1 MAQQADTTVV
11 LLEHELV
18 IYTRKHSDIWQCRY
32 KVGGKWQR
40 TSTKEYDINKAK
52 VKAKELMVEAEIR
65 KRSNLPVITRRFGDI
80 AKLVVKQMR
89 ADLEVG
95 ANTKGI
101 KAHRDYI
108 PIIENYLIKILG
120 NRLITNIDYAALQEL
135 EAKRIEMMGK
145 IPSRSTIL
153 THNAALNKVFR
164 EAEVR
169 GYLTDVSKPIL
180 EVKGIKSKVRPAFT
194 IEEIHALLAK
204 FEVWITKSYN
214 KQSILMRELMF
225 DYINVLLD
233 TGARPGR
240 ELINLRWQ
248 QVKPSINP
256 TYTLTDE
263 LDEEGERIETSSF
276 NRSVLMTVDGKTG
289 ERDILGMQR
298 TMDAFKRLA
307 KRNYNVEMP
316 VAYPLKNVAVANNKD
331 YVFVTN
337 TGARPTNFNNIF
349 TKFLTEHNLLID
361 PKTGQNRVLY
371 SLRHT
376 YATLALE
383 YDKVPIHTLTKQM
396 GTSVA
401 MVEKH
406 YSHLKVI
413 QAIEQL
419 RGEESRQLINAGGV
433 IDEMYDSNRI
443 FTVKEKKK

>member
-18 IYTRKHSDIWQCRY
+18 IYRREHSDIWQCRY

-52 VKAKELMVEAEIR
+52 TKAKDLMVEAEIR
-65 KRSNLPVITRRFGDI
+65 KRNNIPVITRRFSDI
-80 AKLVVKQMR
+80 AKLVVKKMR
-89 ADLEVG
+89 EDVLVG
-95 ANTKGI
+95 ANNKGI
-101 KAHRDYI
+101 KSYKDYI
-108 PIIENYLIKILG
+108 QVIENYLIPILG
-120 NRLITNIDYAALQEL
+120 KRLITNIDYAALQEL
-135 EAKRIEMMGK
+135 AAERIKLMGK
-145 IPSRSTIL
+145 VPSRSTLL

-169 GYLTDVSKPIL
+169 GYLTDINKPIL
-180 EVKGIKSKVRPAFT
+180 EVSGIKSKVRPAFT

-204 FEVWITKSYN
+204 FEVWITKSHN

-225 DYINVLLD
+225 DYVNVLLD
-233 TGARPGR
+233 TGARPGK
-240 ELINLRWQ
+240 ELLNLRWQ
-248 QVKPSINP
+248 QVKPSMNP

-376 YATLALE
+376 YATLALTH
-383 YDKVPIHTLTKQM
+383 DKVPIHTLTKQM

-401 MVEKH
+401 MVEKY

-433 IDEMYDSNRI
+433 IDEMYDSI
-443 FTVKEKKK
+443 KDKQ

>member
-1 MAQQADTTVV
+1 MAQQIDTTVV
-11 LLEHELV
+11 LLAHELV
-18 IYTRKHSDIWQCRY
+18 IYRREHSDIWQCRY

-40 TSTKEYDINKAK
+40 TSTKEYDLSKAK
-52 VKAKELMVEAEIR
+52 AKAKDLMIEGEIR
-65 KRSNLPVITRRFGDI
+65 KRNNLPVITRRFGDI
-80 AKLVVKQMR
+80 AKLVLKQMK

-101 KAHRDYI
+101 KAYRDYI
-108 PIIENYLIKILG
+108 PVIEKYLIPILG
-120 NRLITNIDYAALQEL
+120 KRLITNIDYAALQEL

-180 EVKGIKSKVRPAFT
+180 EVKGIKSKVRPAFN
-194 IEEIHALLAK
+194 IEEVRALLAK

-214 KQSILMRELMF
+214 KQTVLMRELMF

-233 TGARPGR
+233 TGARPGK
-240 ELINLRWQ
+240 ELLNLRWQ
-248 QVKPSINP
+248 QLKPSNKP

-263 LDEEGERIETSSF
+263 LDEEGERIEIFTL
-276 NRSVLMTVDGKTG
+276 NRSVLMSVDGKTG
-289 ERDILGMQR
+289 PRDILGMQR
-298 TMDAFKRLA
+298 TMDALKRLA
-307 KRNYNVEMP
+307 KRNYKVEMP
-316 VAYPLKNVAVANNKD
+316 IDFPLQNITVANNKD
-331 YVFVTN
+331 YVFVTS

-361 PKTGQNRVLY
+361 PKTGQNRPPY

-383 YDKVPIHTLTKQM
+383 HDKVPIHTLAKQM

-401 MVEKH
+401 MIEKH

-413 QAIEQL
+413 QAIDQL
-419 RGEESRQLINAGGV
+419 RGNESRQLINAGGV
-433 IDEMYDSNRI
+433 IDEMYNNIKD
-443 FTVKEKKK
+443 KQ

>member
-1 MAQQADTTVV
+1 MVMAQQADTTIV
-11 LLEHELV
+11 LIEHEL
-18 IYTRKHSDIWQCRY
+18 ILYRREHSDIWQCRY
-32 KVGGKWQR
+32 KVSGKWQR
-40 TSTKEYDINKAK
+40 TSTKEYDINKART
-52 VKAKELMVEAEIR
+52 KAKELMVEAEIR
-65 KRSNLPVITRRFGDI
+65 KRSNMPVITRRFGDI
-80 AKLVVKQMR
+80 AKQVVKQMR

-101 KAHRDYI
+101 KAYRDYI
-108 PIIENYLIKILG
+108 VVIEKYLIPVLSKK
-120 NRLITNIDYAALQEL
+120 LITNIDYAALQEL
-135 EAKRIEMMGK
+135 DAERIKLMGK
-145 IPSRSTIL
+145 IPSRSTLL

-194 IEEIHALLAK
+194 IEEVRALLAK
-204 FEVWITKSYN
+204 FEEWITQSNN
-214 KQSILMRELMF
+214 KQTVLMRELMF

-233 TGARPGR
+233 TGARPGK
-240 ELINLRWQ
+240 ELLNLRWQ
-248 QVKPSINP
+248 QIKPSIKP
-256 TYTLTDE
+256 TVTLTKE
-263 LDEEGERIETSSF
+263 QSEGGENLETSSL

-289 ERDILGMQR
+289 ERDILGMKR
-298 TMDAFKRLA
+298 TMDAFVRLA
-307 KRNYNVEMP
+307 KRNYKVEMP
-316 VAYPLKNVAVANNKD
+316 LLYPLKNVAVANNKD

-349 TKFLTEHNLLID
+349 TKFLKKYNLLID

-401 MVEKH
+401 MIEKH

-433 IDEMYDSNRI
+433 IDEMYNSVID
-443 FTVKEKKK
+443 KQ

>member
-18 IYTRKHSDIWQCRY
+18 IYRREHSDIWQCRY
-32 KVGGKWQR
+32 KVSGKWQR
-40 TSTKEYDINKAK
+40 TSTKEYDINKART
-52 VKAKELMVEAEIR
+52 KAKELMVEAEIR
-65 KRSNLPVITRRFGDI
+65 KRSNMPVITRRFGDI
-80 AKLVVKQMR
+80 AKQVVKQMR

-101 KAHRDYI
+101 KAYRDYI
-108 PIIENYLIKILG
+108 VVIEKYLIPVLSKK
-120 NRLITNIDYAALQEL
+120 LITNIDYAALQEL
-135 EAKRIEMMGK
+135 DAERIKLMGK
-145 IPSRSTIL
+145 IPSRSTLL

-194 IEEIHALLAK
+194 IEEVRALLAK
-204 FEVWITKSYN
+204 FEEWITQSNN
-214 KQSILMRELMF
+214 KQTVLMRELMF

-233 TGARPGR
+233 TGARPGK
-240 ELINLRWQ
+240 ELLNLRWQ
-248 QVKPSINP
+248 QIKPSIKP
-256 TYTLTDE
+256 TVTLTKE
-263 LDEEGERIETSSF
+263 QSEGGENLETSSL

-289 ERDILGMQR
+289 ERDILGMKR
-298 TMDAFKRLA
+298 TMDAFVRLA
-307 KRNYNVEMP
+307 KRNYKVEMP
-316 VAYPLKNVAVANNKD
+316 LLYPLKNVAVANNKD

-349 TKFLTEHNLLID
+349 TKFLKKYNLLID

-401 MVEKH
+401 MIEKH

-433 IDEMYDSNRI
+433 IDEMYNSVID
-443 FTVKEKKK
+443 KQ

>member
-1 MAQQADTTVV
+1 MAQQLDSTHV
-11 LLEHELV
+11 LLEHELI
-18 IYTRKHSDIWQCRY
+18 IYRRERSDIWQCRY

-52 VKAKELMVEAEIR
+52 TKARDLMIEAEIR
-65 KRSNLPVITRRFGDI
+65 KRNNIPVVTRRFGAI
-80 AKLVVKQMR
+80 AKQVVKKMR
-89 ADLEVG
+89 EDLALG
-95 ANTKGI
+95 INANGI
-101 KAHRDYI
+101 KSYKDYI
-108 PIIENYLIKILG
+108 PVIENYLIPILG
-120 NRLITNIDYAALQEL
+120 KRLITNIDYAALQEL
-135 EAKRIEMMGK
+135 EAKRIEIMGK

-153 THNAALNKVFR
+153 THNAALNKVFK

-194 IEEIHALLAK
+194 IDEVRALLVK
-204 FEVWITKSYN
+204 FEEWITKSNN
-214 KQSILMRELMF
+214 KQSVLMRELMF
-225 DYINVLLD
+225 DYINALLD
-233 TGARPGR
+233 TGARPGK
-240 ELINLRWQ
+240 ELLNLRWQ

-256 TYTLTDE
+256 TCTLTEE
-263 LDEEGERIETSSF
+263 LDEEGEQIETSSF

-289 ERDILGMQR
+289 IRDMLGMKR
-298 TMDAFKRLA
+298 TMDALVRIA
-307 KRNYNVEMP
+307 KRNYKVEMP
-316 VAYPLKNVAVANNKD
+316 LAYPLQNIAVADNKD
-331 YVFVTN
+331 YVFQTA

-349 TKFLTEHNLLID
+349 TKFLTQHNLLID

-383 YDKVPIHTLTKQM
+383 HDKVPIHTLAKQM

-401 MVEKH
+401 MIEKH

-433 IDEMYDSNRI
+433 IDEMYDNI
-443 FTVKEKKK
+443 KDKK